1 MLTAG
6 DSWIG
11 QEVEKR
17 QDKRL
22 LSHAPVIFSIFG
34 SKFHREYASMTF
46 NHSDGGL
53 CIETA
58 QAIHPG
64 TTLYIR
70 RGKINTDEPCDTC
83 WQRVRTSSL
92 GEVKWCREIADK
104 YGTYFC
110 IGVRYY

>member
-1 MLTAG
+1 MLTTG
-6 DSWIG
+6 DNWIS

-17 QDKRL
+17 RDKRL
-22 LSHAPVIFSIFG
+22 LSHAPVMFSIFG

-70 RGKINTDEPCDTC
+70 RGKINTDEPCDTR

>member
-17 QDKRL
+17 RDKRL

-70 RGKINTDEPCDTC
+70 RGKINTDEPCDTR

-104 YGTYFC
+104 YGSYFC